1 MSAASILTPTSQVV
15 TFSVAAT
22 GAATVTSI
30 NGTTPASGTSFA
42 LKYAESYTAELLV
55 TTSAG
60 TVDVALQ
67 HSTDNGATFRT
78 LPLKFAQSATASA
91 TASSLLI
98 FKPAVGLSDAAIAV
112 TPALTGTAV
121 ATNFPFNF
129 KTMRAFATLG
139 TAGATVFSIVFT
151 MASKGTVVQ

>member
-1 MSAASILTPTSQVV
+1 MSASGLLASNSQVV

-22 GAATVTSI
+22 GAATVTLI
-30 NGTTPASGTSFA
+30 NGTNPASGTSFA
-42 LKYAESYTAELLV
+42 LKYAEGYTAELLV

-67 HSTDNGATFRT
+67 HSTDAGVTFRT

-98 FKPAVGLSDAAIAV
+98 FKPAIGLSDAAVAV

-121 ATNFPFNF
+121 ATNFPFNY
-129 KTMRAFATLG
+129 KVMRAFATLG

-151 MASKGTVVQ
+151 VTPKGNVVQ

>member
-1 MSAASILTPTSQVV
+1 MSASGMLQPNSQVV
-15 TFSVAAT
+15 TFSIAAT

-30 NGTTPASGTSFA
+30 NGSTPASGASFA
-42 LKYAESYTAELLV
+42 LKYAEGYTAELLV

-67 HSTDNGATFRT
+67 HSTDGGTTFRT
-78 LPLKFAQSATASA
+78 LPLKFAQSASASA

-98 FKPAVGLSDAAIAV
+98 FKPAIGLSDAATAV

-121 ATNFPFNF
+121 ATNLPFNY
-129 KTMRAFATLG
+129 KVLRAFATLG
-139 TAGATVFSIVFT
+139 TAGATVFSIIFT
-151 MASKGTVVQ
+151 VTPKGNVIQ